1 MKVKT
6 LRAFSLLLLALLFLG
21 GAAFAQSPPPPG
33 PPGGQ
38 GQPAPPGMQG
48 QPGTPGQAGP
58 QGQPSPAG
66 VRPGGGPGGEEAP
79 IPERSTSTSTGAGG
93 SMAFFLVVVLCL
105 FGYHLFTN
113 YSLNARIDRLEELVR
128 RGGLRGSPERADL
141 VPFSWDTV
149 LRSLDAGLP
158 FLPGV
163 KLPRPGLVLIG
174 VRSAEATAP
183 LLARIAREVLQDPEL
198 VVVAATRSLGAEELG
213 RRLLS
218 LEAGQDWRTLGRE
231 QRDELLR
238 KSSRDL
244 DRYERSLYCMTDLVL
259 SPAQLFETCQEL
271 LRDGELG
278 AVLLDGLE
286 VLVPEEDEGLPELLD
301 RLRTLAVRC
310 HVPVHILV
318 PVGSAAWTLRDDAE
332 RFMAVAEAEPGGER
346 VSFHRFPGQAAE
358 AALTG
363 S

>member
-1 MKVKT
+1 MKH
-6 LRAFSLLLLALLFLG
+6 LRALSLLLLTLLLVHGVAL
-21 GAAFAQSPPPPG
+21 AQSPPPP
-33 PPGGQ
+33 PGG
-38 GQPAPPGMQG
+38 GDPA
-48 QPGTPGQAGP
+48 A
-58 QGQPSPAG
+58 AG
-66 VRPGGGPGGEEAP
+66 VRPGGPPGVEEAP
-79 IPERSTSTSTGAGG
+79 IPERSTATSTGTGG

-149 LRSLDAGLP
+149 LRSLESGLP

-174 VRSAEATAP
+174 VRSAETTP
-183 LLARIAREVLQDPEL
+183 LLLAHISREVMQDPEL

-218 LEAGQDWRTLGRE
+218 LEAGQDWRTLGSE
-231 QRDELLR
+231 QRAELLR
-238 KSSRDL
+238 RSSRDL
-244 DRYERSLYCMTDLVL
+244 ERYEKSLYCMTDLVL
-259 SPAQLFETCQEL
+259 SPAQLFETCQDL
-271 LRDGELG
+271 LREGELG

-286 VLVPEEDEGLPELLD
+286 VLAAEEGEGLPELLD

-310 HVPVHILV
+310 HVPVHLVV
-318 PVGSAAWTLRDDAE
+318 PVGSAAWTARDDGE
-332 RFMAVAEAEPGGER
+332 RFLAVAEAEPGGDR
-346 VSFHRFPGQAAE
+346 VSFQRFPGPAVLA
-358 AALTG
+358 G